1 LSLHYSNNNSNSIIR
16 IQSHYSVYYYTKH
29 LKISLV
35 EIHPARRMLQEV
47 LHSGNSLLAVKGD
60 ISDLLLVKVSE
71 PAAAPSYNTGIV
83 VHIIVWHTGK

>member
-1 LSLHYSNNNSNSIIR
+1 
-16 IQSHYSVYYYTKH
+16 
-29 LKISLV
+29 
-35 EIHPARRMLQEV
+35 MLQEV